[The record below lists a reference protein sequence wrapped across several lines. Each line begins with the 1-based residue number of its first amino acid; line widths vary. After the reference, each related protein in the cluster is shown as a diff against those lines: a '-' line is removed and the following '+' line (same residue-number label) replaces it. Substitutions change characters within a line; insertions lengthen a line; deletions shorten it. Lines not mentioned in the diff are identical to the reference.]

1 MSGGQGSKR
10 SFEIDA
16 DYSRVFSSLQ
26 RLQSNGQLCDVE
38 ILVRNGTLRA
48 HKVVLAAVIP
58 FFKTMFTGNM
68 QEARSYQITL
78 QSIDHDTLVQL
89 VLHVYGHSLVVSEG
103 NVQALLVAADFLQ
116 LQRITEK
123 CSMFLTDHVLCC
135 YNALGIREL
144 FSALG
149 HSSRVLEVEE
159 FIERNFLP
167 ISFTEEFIMLP
178 IDKLVEL
185 LSRDKINVVEEENVF
200 KAAARWIEHCPA
212 RAKVAFRVLSCVRL
226 HLLRKDFFD
235 NNVARHHIFLSDD
248 SCRTLIDE
256 VNNYFLEPQL
266 CSLSLFSAAGHRS
279 SYRWTLFL
287 LGVCNYEGMFV
298 NGIKYDQ
305 LTKKWTGIAKITI
318 PRNFPSVAVNDK
330 KIYVVGGHVRQN
342 FVSDVECY
350 DTVKN
355 KWRKVCP
362 MGRVR
367 FGAAAA
373 FLDNKLYVCGG
384 SGVTGTTSS
393 VEIYDP
399 KSSFWEEGTSMRTSR
414 HLAAVAVLNEYIYG
428 GRNGGKAL
436 SSVERFCTEKYEWE
450 AVPDMHESRYFFGAT
465 AVNGKIYVFGGLNTN
480 GIQSR
485 SVECFNP
492 RNMCWTILPA
502 MPMAGRISL
511 AVSHNNLVFLTRI
524 GSRRIHIFN
533 VDTNEWEQSPEMPA
547 AISTAVI
554 PAICI
559 PAE

>member
-16 DYSRVFSSLQ
+16 DYSKVFSSLQ

-38 ILVRNGTLRA
+38 ILVRNGTVHA

-68 QEARSYQITL
+68 QEARSYQIICKVGYYLATDL
-78 QSIDHDTLVQL
+78 FLTGIDHDTLVQL

-123 CSMFLTDHVLCC
+123 CSMFLTDHVLCY

-212 RAKVAFRVLSCVRL
+212 RAKVAFR
-226 HLLRKDFFD
+226 
-235 NNVARHHIFLSDD
+235 
-248 SCRTLIDE
+248 
-256 VNNYFLEPQL
+256 Y
-266 CSLSLFSAAGHRS
+266 RS
-279 SYRWTLFL
+279 FTV
-287 LGVCNYEGMFV
+287 GVCNYEGIFV

-330 KIYVVGGHVRQN
+330 KIYVVGGHVREN
-342 FVSDVECY
+342 FVSDVEYY

-355 KWRKVCP
+355 KWRK
-362 MGRVR
+362 
-367 FGAAAA
+367 
-373 FLDNKLYVCGG
+373 
-384 SGVTGTTSS
+384 
-393 VEIYDP
+393 IYDP

-414 HLAAVAVLNEYIYG
+414 HLAAVAVLNEYIYVIG
-428 GRNGGKAL
+428 GRNGGEAL